1 MDARKQEGLSVS
13 KTKVPIKERA
23 LLARLNRKLVHDGFV
38 VKKSRGARSIQE
50 LGYYYM
56 LSTQSP
62 NIVDTHIDLAA
73 KAEEEGVL
81 MGYEE
86 LVD

>member
-1 MDARKQEGLSVS
+1 MDTRKQEDLSVS

-23 LLARLNRKLVHDGFV
+23 LLARLNRKLAHDGFV

-56 LSTQSP
+56 LSTHSP
-62 NIVDTHIDLAA
+62 SIVDTHISLAV

-81 MGYEE
+81 QDYEE